1 MMDYLRNPKDIYQ
14 QSFATIKSEADLA
27 QFSPDEQEVAIRLIH
42 SCGMVDIA
50 DNLVF
55 SDAAVVAGRSA
66 LAQSAPIIT
75 DVQMVAKGIIERNL
89 LHENKIICGLDMVG
103 AREFALEQNTTRSAA
118 GIEMLADKIAGAIIV
133 IGNAPTAL
141 FHLLEMI
148 EKGQVKPALILGF
161 PVGFV
166 GAVESKQALIES
178 VFELPYITLTGRRGG
193 SAMAAAALNAVAVG
207 LAT

>member
-1 MMDYLRNPKDIYQ
+1 MDYLRNPKDIYQ